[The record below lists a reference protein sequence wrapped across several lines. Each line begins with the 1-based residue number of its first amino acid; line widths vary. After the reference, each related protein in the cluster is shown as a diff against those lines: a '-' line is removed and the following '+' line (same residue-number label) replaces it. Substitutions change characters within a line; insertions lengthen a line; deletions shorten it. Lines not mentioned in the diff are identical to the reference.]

1 MKLAA
6 LSTIALTILPVA
18 LAGYAPPD
26 DWSTLTAK
34 GVCPGAFSS
43 YSNTF
48 GIIVEPLTS
57 SVILTPASTTHVV
70 SQIDDGQI
78 QHTNT
83 AYVGTAHQVVSQIGD
98 GQIQATASAVPLPT
112 ELASQIADG
121 QIQATTPAG
130 APATPASQIQDGQVQ
145 ATTPA
150 RAPAT
155 PASQIQDGQVQ
166 ATSLADAHP
175 TAHSQ
180 AEEIGA
186 HSLSSNGLI
195 PGTLTTV
202 LTSTGSDTTLTLV
215 TVETEVVTYTPE
227 VTVTVNRNAAKVK
240 RDNIKSACLTPQAL
254 GLTLKDSILLDLQ
267 GRVGSIVANRQ
278 FQFDGPPPQAG
289 TIYAVG
295 WSITPN
301 GYLALGDS
309 EVFYQC
315 LSGSFYN
322 LYDQHIAEQCEAV
335 HLKAVDLISC

>member
-34 GVCPGAFSS
+34 GVYPGAFSS

-57 SVILTPASTTHVV
+57 SVILTPATTTHVV

-145 ATTPA
+145 AT
-150 RAPAT
+150 
-155 PASQIQDGQVQ
+155 S
-166 ATSLADAHP
+166 SADAHP

-180 AEEIGA
+180 AEDIGA
-186 HSLSSNGLI
+186 HSLSSTGLI

-202 LTSTGSDTTLTLV
+202 LTSTGSDTTD
-215 TVETEVVTYTPE
+215 PC
-227 VTVTVNRNAAKVK
+227 NC
-240 RDNIKSACLTPQAL
+240 RD
-254 GLTLKDSILLDLQ
+254 
-267 GRVGSIVANRQ
+267 
-278 FQFDGPPPQAG
+278 
-289 TIYAVG
+289 
-295 WSITPN
+295 
-301 GYLALGDS
+301 
-309 EVFYQC
+309 
-315 LSGSFYN
+315 
-322 LYDQHIAEQCEAV
+322 
-335 HLKAVDLISC
+335 

>member
-1 MKLAA
+1 MKLSG
-6 LSTIALTILPVA
+6 LSTVALTTLTFA
-18 LAGYAPPD
+18 LAEYAPPD
-26 DWSTLTAK
+26 DWSTLIAK
-34 GVCPGAFSS
+34 GVYPGAISS

-57 SVILTPASTTHVV
+57 SVILTPATTTHVV

-83 AYVGTAHQVVSQIGD
+83 AYVATTGHVVSQIDD

-130 APATPASQIQDGQVQ
+130 APPTPASQIQDGQVQ
-145 ATTPA
+145 ATP
-150 RAPAT
+150 
-155 PASQIQDGQVQ
+155 S
-166 ATSLADAHP
+166 ADAHS

-180 AEEIGA
+180 AEESGVY
-186 HSLSSNGLI
+186 SSSTGFI

-215 TVETEVVTYTPE
+215 TVETEVVTFTPE

-240 RDNIKSACLTPQAL
+240 RDNNIRSACLTPQAL
-254 GLTLKDSILLDLQ
+254 GLTLKDSILLDLH